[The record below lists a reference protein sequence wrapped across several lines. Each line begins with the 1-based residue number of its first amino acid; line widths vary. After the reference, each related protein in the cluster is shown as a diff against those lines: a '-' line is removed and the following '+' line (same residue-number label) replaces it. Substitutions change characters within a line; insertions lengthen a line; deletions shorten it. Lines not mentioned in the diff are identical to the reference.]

1 MHVPLIRTGRVDGQ
15 AVQLVALP
23 RHWVQAELQFSQ
35 RPDVLLPKVPAGHE
49 VTQSPKT
56 VRNPEHVEELMEA
69 AAVRVALLVDVAEDV
84 AVEVAEDVLVEVAE
98 DVEVEVAVGTA
109 TEMEAVALV
118 VELEVIVAVT
128 PVDWEEVLVG
138 V

>member
-1 MHVPLIRTGRVDGQ
+1 
-15 AVQLVALP
+15 
-23 RHWVQAELQFSQ
+23 
-35 RPDVLLPKVPAGHE
+35 
-49 VTQSPKT
+49 
-56 VRNPEHVEELMEA
+56 MEA